1 MPELPEVKT
10 TVDSLLK
17 EVVGFKII
25 DTWTDTPQR
34 VKGSLN
40 RIKGEKIE
48 DLRREGKNIIISLS
62 QDIEIL
68 IHQKISGHVL
78 LDRWELIDGKWIS
91 HKKNLQD
98 KINTY
103 IHFIFSLD
111 DGRMIAVSDP
121 RKFAK
126 VEVWDKNELK
136 EKLKKNLGPDSLKI
150 NRKSFESLFVK
161 KKGNIKRALMD
172 QAFIAG
178 IGNIY
183 SDEILWDARISPFRN
198 IIKLSKNDINKIFD
212 SMKKILNLSIKHK
225 GDSMSDYRLIDGTKG
240 GFQNFHKVY
249 KREGNR
255 CERNDGGIIKRE
267 KFGGR
272 SVRFCPICQK

>member
-17 EVVGFKII
+17 EIVNFSIVNV
-25 DTWTDTPQR
+25 WTDTPQR
-34 VKGSLN
+34 VKGSLSN
-40 RIKGEKIE
+40 IKNKKIKN
-48 DLRREGKNIIISLS
+48 LRREGKNIIISLS

-78 LDRWELIDGKWIS
+78 LGHWNLMNNKWVSNKKEL
-91 HKKNLQD
+91 QE

-103 IHFIFSLD
+103 IHFVFSLN
-111 DGRMIAVSDP
+111 DGRMIAISDP

-126 VEVWDKNELK
+126 VEIWEKNDLEK
-136 EKLKKNLGPDSLKI
+136 KLKNDLGPDALGIDK
-150 NRKSFESLFVK
+150 KSFESLFLK
-161 KKGNIKRALMD
+161 KNGNIKRALMD
-172 QAFIAG
+172 QSFIAG

-183 SDEILWDARISPFRN
+183 SDEILWDSKISPFKK
-198 IIKLSKNDINKIFD
+198 IIELKNEDIKNIFD
-212 SMKKILNLSIKHK
+212 SMKKILKFSIKHK

-240 GFQNFHKVY
+240 GFQKFHKVY
-249 KREGNR
+249 KKEGNY
-255 CERNDGGIIKRE
+255 CERNDKGIIKRE

-272 SVRFCPICQK
+272 SVRFCPVCQK